1 LERRTAAN
9 ASSVETNRA
18 FFMQM
23 LSLVRIDASL
33 VPSLRSPQAR
43 IFARSGRS
51 PGNGRMSKLARQ
63 TVLELESRATGAAVR
78 AGAG

>member
-1 LERRTAAN
+1 MERRTAAN

-33 VPSLRSPQAR
+33 APSGRFPQAR
-43 IFARSGRS
+43 LARSGRS
-51 PGNGRMSKLARQ
+51 PGHGHMPKLARR
-63 TVLELESRATGAAVR
+63 TVLELERRATGTVVR
-78 AGAG
+78 ARAG